1 MSTGLTQKEDL
12 LVQSYYT
19 FSLLAEL
26 CNNKL
31 LESEYY
37 DGMVFGVPQ
46 IKEDLRSI
54 GIDNQGCV
62 LIALYVML
70 VIPKEIVQQKY
81 TSEYDSISE
90 FLRTHTQNTSTTYRK
105 DTPTVEYL
113 KHIRNAVAHARVEFR
128 PHDVV
133 IFSDKNKNTKEL
145 FSTELPLS
153 HLGEFINQLQKV
165 HIAYS
170 QDWHQQHSQCNR

>member
-1 MSTGLTQKEDL
+1 MSTELTQEENL
-12 LVQSYYT
+12 LFQSYYT
-19 FSLLAEL
+19 FSLLTEL
-26 CNNKL
+26 HNNNL

-46 IKEDLRSI
+46 IKDDLRSI

-81 TSEYDSISE
+81 SSEYDSISQ
-90 FLRTHTQNTSTTYRK
+90 FLRTHTQNTSTTYSSDKTIVNFLR
-105 DTPTVEYL
+105 
-113 KHIRNAVAHARVEFR
+113 HIRNAVAHARVEFR
-128 PHDVV
+128 PNDVV
-133 IFSDKNKNTKEL
+133 IFSDANNKNES
-145 FSTELPLS
+145 FSTELPLRY
-153 HLGEFINQLQKV
+153 LGEFVNQLQKV

-170 QDWHQQHSQCNR
+170 QDWHQQGS